1 MSNLSSEQIKN
12 IMLDAGVIY
21 LDYTTASTPLMLAP
35 TKGANSFVVENEIK
49 EIEFN
54 GMRGKT
60 KGMRRVIRQ
69 DASLTVRVMDMSLEN
84 IKMALAG
91 AKTTVVSSKITEIT
105 NGDGSIADAE
115 YIGDVTFVGVDM
127 EGKSKV
133 ISLFNVLGD
142 NNLSI
147 EATDKEEG
155 VVEIVFS
162 AHFDATDD
170 TKLLY
175 KITELPAP

>member
-12 IMLDAGVIY
+12 IMLDSGVVY

-35 TKGANSFVVENEIK
+35 TRGANSFVVEQEIK
-49 EIEFN
+49 DVAFD

-69 DASLTVRVMDMSLEN
+69 DASLTVRIMDMSLEN

-91 AKTTVVSSKITEIT
+91 AKTTVADNKITEIT
-105 NGDGSIADAE
+105 NGDGSIADAD
-115 YIGDVTFVGVDM
+115 YIGDITFVGKDM

-142 NNLSI
+142 NGFSY

-162 AHFDATDD
+162 AHFDPTDS
-170 TKLLY
+170 TKKLY